1 MSCKHFHPCPFK
13 LKKIIKTKY
22 YTYMEMYVE
31 ICTYAN
37 QPLHYSLPVLELDP
51 FFMAYYIH

>member
-1 MSCKHFHPCPFK
+1 
-13 LKKIIKTKY
+13 
-22 YTYMEMYVE
+22 MEIYVE

-37 QPLHYSLPVLELDP
+37 QPLYYSLPVLELDP